1 MVPPPVA
8 RHVLPSGHE
17 PLHAGCE
24 RSPQGV
30 AMVLE
35 VVDVDVLV
43 VDVVLREV
51 EVVDDVLV
59 LDDVL
64 VEDDVL
70 AVDEVDVLVASV
82 VLVDEEVEV
91 DVDCES
97 QVSPESRERFQTR
110 RRLSF
115 SVYSVLVDVGP
126 SSAGTLAEISDRVTA
141 VSALTDDAARDP
153 SSACDGSTTRRGPPR
168 PARTSRLAQASRPA
182 AHRGRWAAEAG
193 QARFADLPPSNRDPT
208 RDSVR
213 PARVY
218 HMLCLPG

>member
-1 MVPPPVA
+1 
-8 RHVLPSGHE
+8 
-17 PLHAGCE
+17 
-24 RSPQGV
+24 
-30 AMVLE
+30 
-35 VVDVDVLV
+35 
-43 VDVVLREV
+43 
-51 EVVDDVLV
+51 
-59 LDDVL
+59 
-64 VEDDVL
+64 
-70 AVDEVDVLVASV
+70 

-91 DVDCES
+91 DADCES